1 MCSSTPGAPVQHEA
15 AGPPQPLSTGLSCRE
30 TVVGQWLQVLL
41 IAFMTSLSN
50 CKRSAP
56 LVLSSRR
63 RRSIVLPSSDLLTDE
78 FYKVLPQQHTSKI
91 HMHVKLM

>member
-15 AGPPQPLSTGLSCRE
+15 AGPLQPLSTGLSCRE
-30 TVVGQWLQVLL
+30 TVAGQWLQVPL
-41 IAFMTSLSN
+41 ISFMTSLSN

-56 LVLSSRR
+56 LVLR